1 MPDDIVVTVNEET
14 ADAPLTDELSPMEL
28 ELAKK
33 HDVKIEDKSADKTA
47 EKSESKSVEKIEDKV
62 TEPKKAEESEIPVD
76 DLDSF
81 EKLHDLY
88 QSKPEAFYKLPKNIK
103 QLYHS
108 QKGLY
113 KKMKDEEDKRKKY
126 EDEIGLNKI
135 QNSVA
140 KIKLDRIKARLAN
153 PQDLTVEELEDLI
166 EEKKEI
172 QDDNKPLT
180 KKDLEEFEGKKKAEA
195 EKVRDEESAKVSA
208 RNEKIKNTEAYAIE
222 NLSDLTAN
230 KYDNFDDVVE
240 LAKEVM
246 SKKARY
252 ASTFTQALNGDANEQ
267 EIAEIIVDIARLNPR
282 WGESAKTE
290 KKANESVDKLV
301 KNATKQQTSATLA
314 GGRGA
319 REIHISED
327 MDPEEAA
334 KVWDKIP
341 REIRHKILKK
351 VY

>member
-1 MPDDIVVTVNEET
+1 MPDDIVVPLNEET
-14 ADAPLTDELSPMEL
+14 VDVPVTDELSPREL
-28 ELAKK
+28 ELAEK
-33 HDVKIEDKSADKTA
+33 HDLKVENIEGKKDDKPADKPA
-47 EKSESKSVEKIEDKV
+47 DKV
-62 TEPKKAEESEIPVD
+62 SDVKKEESDIPLD

-88 QSKPEAFYKLPKNIK
+88 QAKPEAFYKLPKNIK

-113 KKMKDEEDKRKKY
+113 KRMKDEEDKRKKY
-126 EDEIGLNKI
+126 EDEVGLNKI

-153 PQDLTVEELEDLI
+153 PEGLTVEEMQELI
-166 EEKKEI
+166 EERKEI

-180 KKDLEEFEGKKKAEA
+180 KKDLEEFEASKQTEAQKQREVEEAKKG
-195 EKVRDEESAKVSA
+195 VVFQ
-208 RNEKIKNTEAYAIE
+208 KIKTTEQYAIE
-222 NLSDLTAN
+222 NIGALTSN
-230 KYDNFDDVVE
+230 KYENFDDVVA
-240 LAKEVM
+240 LAQEVM
-246 SKKARY
+246 KSKARY
-252 ASTFTQALNGDANEQ
+252 ASTFTQALNGDADEQ
-267 EIAEIIVDIARLNPR
+267 EIAEIIVDIARLNPK
-282 WGESAKTE
+282 WGESVKTE
-290 KKANESVDKLV
+290 KKNDDTVDKLV
-301 KNATKQQTSATLA
+301 KNSTKQQTSATLA

>member
-1 MPDDIVVTVNEET
+1 MAEDVVVTLNEET
-14 ADAPLTDELSPMEL
+14 VDNPATDELSPMEV

-33 HDVKIEDKSADKTA
+33 HDVKIEKPEDNPV
-47 EKSESKSVEKIEDKV
+47 EKSVEKSSDKSA
-62 TEPKKAEESEIPVD
+62 EPKKSEESDIPVE

-88 QSKPEAFYKLPKNIK
+88 QAKPESFYKLPKNIK

-153 PQDLTVEELEDLI
+153 PEGLTVEEMQELI

-180 KKDLEEFEGKKKAEA
+180 KKDLEEFENKKKTEA
-195 EKVRDEESAKVSA
+195 EKAHEEESAKAYA
-208 RNEKIKNTEAYAIE
+208 RGEKIKNTEAYAIK
-222 NLSDLTAN
+222 NLADLTSS
-230 KYDNFDDVVE
+230 KYENFDDVVE

-252 ASTFTQALNGDANEQ
+252 ASTFTQALNGDADEQ
-267 EIAEIIVDIARLNPR
+267 EIAEIIVDIARLNPK

-290 KKANESVDKLV
+290 KKSNESVGKLV